1 MYCFINVLI
10 TARLCI
16 WTVTFIPTFI
26 PSPPSRFYIP
36 LAAML
41 VSHSINGFIIAAT
54 LGGHI
59 INGFV
64 IAATLVSH
72 INNLS
77 PTA

>member
-1 MYCFINVLI
+1 
-10 TARLCI
+10 
-16 WTVTFIPTFI
+16 
-26 PSPPSRFYIP
+26 
-36 LAAML
+36 ML